1 MSMKL
6 CELAVIV
13 MALVGLTT
21 IINPDVDKSTL
32 TDNMLL
38 ICKICMFIVIIDII
52 PRVLKKMK
60 NIALTDLA
68 SIIVFPVGIGFMLI
82 SLNPDMD
89 EHTVK
94 MILTSLV
101 IVGILFS
108 SILRRYVVKKWGK
121 EINSYHPD
129 TD

>member
-1 MSMKL
+1 
-6 CELAVIV
+6 

-21 IINPDVDKSTL
+21 IINPDVDKSIL

-38 ICKICMFIVIIDII
+38 ICKICMFIVLIDII
-52 PRVLKKMK
+52 PRILKKME

-68 SIIVFPVGIGFMLI
+68 SIIVFPVGIGVMLI

-89 EHTVK
+89 EHTAK
-94 MILTSLV
+94 MIVTSLV
-101 IVGILFS
+101 IIGMLFS
-108 SILRRYVVKKWGK
+108 SILIRYLVKKWGK

>member
-1 MSMKL
+1 MSKKL
-6 CELAVIV
+6 CEMAVIV
-13 MALVGLTT
+13 MAVVGLTT
-21 IINPDVDKSTL
+21 IINPDVDKIVL
-32 TDNMLL
+32 TDNLLL
-38 ICKICMFIVIIDII
+38 ICKICIFIVIIDII

-68 SIIVFPVGIGFMLI
+68 TIIVFPVGIGFMLI

-94 MILTSLV
+94 MIVTSLV

-108 SILRRYVVKKWGK
+108 SILRRYFVKKWGK
-121 EINSYHPD
+121 EINSSHPD